1 LKIYNELKGN
11 GRLDEAQ
18 WDMLT
23 RQTHPRELLESV
35 AIAPYTKNEET
46 QFVKLAMS
54 SVDTVVRFDTELS
67 NLAAGVSATL
77 LG

>member
-1 LKIYNELKGN
+1 
-11 GRLDEAQ
+11 
-18 WDMLT
+18 MLT

-35 AIAPYTKNEET
+35 ANAPYTKNEET